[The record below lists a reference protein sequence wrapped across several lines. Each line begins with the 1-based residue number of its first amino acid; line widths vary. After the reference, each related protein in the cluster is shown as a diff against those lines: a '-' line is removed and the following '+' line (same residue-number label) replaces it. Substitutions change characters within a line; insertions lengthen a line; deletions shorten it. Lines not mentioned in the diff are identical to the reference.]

1 MSEPG
6 IVHYLTVSAL
16 LFFIGLTGFV
26 SRKNIFVMF
35 LSLELMLNGINLSF
49 VAFSRHLQDLGG
61 HVFVFFVI
69 AVAAAEAAISLA
81 LVILLFKNKQSL
93 NVDDFKVMKG

>member
-1 MSEPG
+1 MPG
-6 IVHYLTVSAL
+6 LPHYLIVSAL
-16 LFFIGLTGFV
+16 LFFLGLAGFI
-26 SRKNIFVMF
+26 SRKNIFIMF

-49 VAFSRHLQDLGG
+49 IAFARFLQDMSG

-81 LVILLFKNKQSL
+81 LVILLYKNRQSID
-93 NVDDFKVMKG
+93 VDDFNLMKG

>member
-1 MSEPG
+1 MPG
-6 IVHYLTVSAL
+6 LAHYLIVSAL
-16 LFFIGLTGFV
+16 LFFLGLAGFI
-26 SRKNIFVMF
+26 SRKNIFIMF

-49 VAFSRHLQDLGG
+49 VAFARYLQDMSG

-81 LVILLFKNKQSL
+81 LVILLYKNRQSL
-93 NVDDFKVMKG
+93 DVDDYNLMKG

>member
-1 MSEPG
+1 MPNAF
-6 IVHYLTVSAL
+6 YFLTLSAM
-16 LFFIGLTGFV
+16 LFFIGMAGFIA
-26 SRKNIFVMF
+26 RKNVFIMF

-49 VAFSRHLQDLGG
+49 VTFSRVFEEMSG

-81 LVILLFKNKQSL
+81 LVILLYKNRQTI
-93 NVDDFKVMKG
+93 NVDEFSELKG